1 MAGVRAGE
9 SQVLVMRG
17 EPGVGKTALMGY
29 LSERAAGCRI
39 ARAAGVESE
48 VELAFA
54 GLHQLCAP
62 FLDRI
67 ERLPSPQRDA
77 LSIGFGLSSGE
88 PPDRF
93 LVGLAVLSLL
103 ADVAEDGPLVCL
115 IDDAHWLDRV
125 SAQTLAFVARRLLAE
140 RVAVIFAVRELSNAQ
155 ELAGLAELVVRGLGD
170 ADASALLDSVMSG
183 PVDEQVRDRLVA
195 ETRGNPLA
203 LLELPRGL
211 TASELTFGIGLP
223 DTMPLTSRIEEGFL
237 RRLEP
242 LPLDTRRL
250 LLAAA
255 VEPVGDATLLWRAA
269 ERLEIDANAA
279 SAAEAAGLIE
289 IGAQVRFRHP
299 LVRSAACRAAEVQ
312 DLQEV
317 HGALA
322 DVTDANLDPDRRAWH
337 RAHAAVGPDEA
348 VAEELERSADRA
360 QDRGGLAAAAALLEE
375 ATRLTLDPARRAQR
389 ALAAAQAKHQAGE
402 SDGALALLHMAQA
415 GPFDELQHARVDL
428 LRAKIAFATRRG
440 NDAPPLLLKAG
451 GRLEPLDV
459 ELARETYLEAFSAAM
474 IVGRLSRGADM
485 MEVAQAA
492 RAAPAPASPP
502 RASDLLLDGLALLI
516 TDGRA
521 AATPLL
527 KRAIIAFRSPEFP
540 TDEGLRWGWLAGR
553 VAQALWDDESWEVLC
568 IQHVRIARQTGAL
581 TALPIS
587 LRSRI
592 FVHTFWGE
600 LDNGATLA
608 AEARVVSDT
617 TATKLAAYGT
627 VALAA
632 LRGGEV
638 EASKL
643 IEATIEDVMN
653 RGEGMGLG
661 ISYFLA
667 ALLYNGLGRYAEALT
682 AAEAACEHED
692 LGVLTWA
699 LTELIEAAAR
709 SGKREIAAAA
719 LQRLSQST
727 LAGATDW
734 ALGIEARSRALV
746 SDDDAAEPFYRDA
759 IERLGRTRVRVELA
773 RAHLVYGEW
782 LRRANRR
789 LDAREQL
796 RSAHHMFSAMGAEG
810 FCERARRELLAT
822 GETARKRTPETRDDL
837 TAQEAQI
844 AQLAIDGRTNPEIG
858 AELFI
863 SPRTVEWHLRKV
875 FTKLEVSSRKQLRA
889 ALPDGSR
896 TAVTA

>member
-1 MAGVRAGE
+1 
-9 SQVLVMRG
+9 
-17 EPGVGKTALMGY
+17 
-29 LSERAAGCRI
+29 
-39 ARAAGVESE
+39 
-48 VELAFA
+48 
-54 GLHQLCAP
+54 
-62 FLDRI
+62 
-67 ERLPSPQRDA
+67 
-77 LSIGFGLSSGE
+77 
-88 PPDRF
+88 
-93 LVGLAVLSLL
+93 
-103 ADVAEDGPLVCL
+103 
-115 IDDAHWLDRV
+115 
-125 SAQTLAFVARRLLAE
+125 
-140 RVAVIFAVRELSNAQ
+140 
-155 ELAGLAELVVRGLGD
+155 
-170 ADASALLDSVMSG
+170 
-183 PVDEQVRDRLVA
+183 
-195 ETRGNPLA
+195 
-203 LLELPRGL
+203 
-211 TASELTFGIGLP
+211 
-223 DTMPLTSRIEEGFL
+223 
-237 RRLEP
+237 
-242 LPLDTRRL
+242 
-250 LLAAA
+250 
-255 VEPVGDATLLWRAA
+255 
-269 ERLEIDANAA
+269 
-279 SAAEAAGLIE
+279 
-289 IGAQVRFRHP
+289 
-299 LVRSAACRAAEVQ
+299 
-312 DLQEV
+312 
-317 HGALA
+317 
-322 DVTDANLDPDRRAWH
+322 
-337 RAHAAVGPDEA
+337 
-348 VAEELERSADRA
+348 
-360 QDRGGLAAAAALLEE
+360 
-375 ATRLTLDPARRAQR
+375 
-389 ALAAAQAKHQAGE
+389 
-402 SDGALALLHMAQA
+402 MAQA

-451 GRLEPLDV
+451 RRLEPLDV

-502 RASDLLLDGLALLI
+502 RASDILLDGLALLI
-516 TDGRA
+516 TAGRA

-527 KRAIIAFRSPEFP
+527 KRAVTAFRGPELP

-553 VAQALWDDESWEVLC
+553 VAQALWDDDSWEVLC
-568 IQHVRIARQTGAL
+568 IQHVRIARQAGAL

-632 LRGGEV
+632 LRGGEAD
-638 EASKL
+638 ASKL
-643 IEATIEDVMN
+643 IEATIEDVMS

-661 ISYFLA
+661 IGYFLA

-682 AAEAACEHED
+682 AAESACEYED

-709 SGKREIAAAA
+709 SGKREIAVAA

-734 ALGIEARSRALV
+734 ALGIEARSRALI
-746 SDDDAAEPFYRDA
+746 SDDDAAEPFYREA
-759 IERLGRTRVRVELA
+759 VERLGRTRVRVELA

-796 RSAHHMFSAMGAEG
+796 RSAHDMFAAMGAEG
-810 FCERARRELLAT
+810 FCERARRELLVT

-875 FTKLEVSSRKQLRA
+875 FTKLEVSSRRQLRA

-896 TAVTA
+896 TAVTV